1 MGTHGESG
9 DGIRRLVARTRELTD
24 RPFGVNVLIVQDPD
38 AIELDRALLLE
49 EVGAAVAE
57 RVAAVVLFWDPAPYL
72 EQARGTGVRVFFQV
86 GSVAEA
92 QAAAATGV
100 DAVIVQGV
108 EAGGHVRGTT
118 SIWKLLP
125 ATVTALG
132 ELPVLAS
139 GGIGDGAGV
148 ARALRAGAQGVS
160 LGDPVRRQ

>member
-1 MGTHGESG
+1 M
-9 DGIRRLVARTRELTD
+9 
-24 RPFGVNVLIVQDPD
+24 
-38 AIELDRALLLE
+38 
-49 EVGAAVAE
+49 
-57 RVAAVVLFWDPAPYL
+57 
-72 EQARGTGVRVFFQV
+72 
-86 GSVAEA
+86 
-92 QAAAATGV
+92 
-100 DAVIVQGV
+100 
-108 EAGGHVRGTT
+108 T